1 MCIHSLYSNPQMFN
15 DITRG
20 NNPGCEYGHR
30 SLKFCGLKIK
40 LLQAGP
46 LALMQRKDVC
56 SCYSLSRTVLTSFI
70 LPRGSGNSSV

>member
-1 MCIHSLYSNPQMFN
+1 MRIHSLHSNPQMFN

-30 SLKFCGLKIK
+30 PLKFCGLKIK

-56 SCYSLSRTVLTSFI
+56 S
-70 LPRGSGNSSV
+70 